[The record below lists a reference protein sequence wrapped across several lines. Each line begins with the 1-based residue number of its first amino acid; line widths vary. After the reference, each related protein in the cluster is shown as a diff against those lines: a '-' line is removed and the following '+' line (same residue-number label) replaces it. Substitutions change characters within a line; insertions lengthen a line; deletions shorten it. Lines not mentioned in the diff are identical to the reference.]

1 MKILVI
7 NAGSSS
13 LKYQLFDMTDG
24 SVIAK
29 GLCEKIGIGGA
40 ITHKRPGKE
49 NYSADVELKSHDDAI
64 ALVLKLLTDSEL
76 GVISSVDEIGAVGH
90 RVAHGGE
97 KLKKSSLIGEEELNY
112 LYSIVGINPLHG
124 PPAIKGIEAC
134 RKIMADKPQVG
145 VFDTSFYSDM
155 EEKAY
160 IYALPYE
167 YYEKYQLRKYG
178 FHGTSHRYVSS
189 KAAEMLGKDISELKI
204 IVCHLGNGSSIT
216 AVKNGKAVD
225 TSMGF
230 TPQDGLPMGTR
241 SGALDPTVITY
252 IMKNENVSPD
262 EMDNIM
268 NKKSGLLGVSGVSSD
283 CREVMIAEKEG
294 NKRAKLALEILIHSI
309 KKIIG
314 SYIAEMNGVDAVC
327 FTAGI
332 GENDSKI
339 RELVCSD
346 MSYLGIEI
354 DNDVNTNA
362 KRGTQVDISAAGAKA
377 KVLVIPTDEEYMIAL
392 DTEKLVTK

>member
-13 LKYQLFDMTDG
+13 LKYQLFDMADG
-24 SVIAK
+24 SVLAK

-49 NYSADVELKSHDDAI
+49 NYSKDVELKTHDDAI
-64 ALVLKLLTDSEL
+64 ALVLSLLTDKEL
-76 GVISSVDEIGAVGH
+76 GVIASVDEIGAVGH

-97 KLKKSSLIGEEELNY
+97 KLTRSSIITDEELNY
-112 LYSIVGINPLHG
+112 LYSIVDINPLHG

-134 RKIMADKPQVG
+134 RKAMAGTPQVG

-155 EEKAY
+155 ADCVR

-167 YYEKYQLRKYG
+167 YYEKYGIRKYG
-178 FHGTSHRYVSS
+178 FHGTSHRYVSGE
-189 KAAEMLGKDISELKI
+189 AAKMAGKPIEDLKI
-204 IVCHLGNGSSIT
+204 VVCHLGNGSSIT
-216 AVKNGKAVD
+216 AIKNGVAID

-230 TPQDGLPMGTR
+230 TPLDGLTMGTR
-241 SGALDPTVITY
+241 SGSFDPSVVTY
-252 IMKNENVSPD
+252 LMKKENLTPD
-262 EMDNIM
+262 EMDAVM

-283 CREVMIAEKEG
+283 CREVMAAEKEG
-294 NKRAKLALEILIHSI
+294 NERAKLALEMLVNGI
-309 KKIIG
+309 KKIVG
-314 SYIAEMNGVDAVC
+314 SFVAEMNGIDVLA

-332 GENDSKI
+332 GENDAVI
-339 RELVCSD
+339 RERVCSN
-346 MSYLGIEI
+346 MEYLGLEL
-354 DNDVNTNA
+354 DYDVNKNS
-362 KRGTQVDISAAGAKA
+362 KRGTRVEISKPDSKA
-377 KVLVIPTDEEYMIAL
+377 KIYVIPTDEEYMIAM